1 MNCEKHPDR
10 ESTAN
15 CAVCG
20 KSICDDCLIE
30 IAGNSYCKDCVNELV
45 TESILKT
52 TVENKTTD
60 QETTEPEHITETV
73 EEEPT
78 LEKPTFRSASNV
90 SDILE
95 EEGIVEEETV
105 EPIVVEHTSDFGG
118 ISTGEYIEDTT
129 TVTEEPVQVA
139 NEPDE
144 DLEAKYEKYLEDLY
158 HDEPKNDTPEVTI
171 TGEYVE
177 ETPTEYQTPD
187 TSIGITGEYTY
198 PQEEE
203 EEDDIIIPAHA
214 QKKDEDEG
222 LSYEEIRAKILTEQD
237 ADNYIDDFEQQ
248 QREYENEIRSQYT
261 PQNNDFGDESLYYDD
276 IINQRE
282 IEVEEEPKNTGD
294 GFTKGEIALSIILI
308 ILIIIVMTY
317 VIYLFTLSN
326 DYPSYF
332 DAVRVLFTNPAQLF
346 ENIIH

>member
-10 ESTAN
+10 ESTEN
-15 CAVCG
+15 CAICG
-20 KSICDDCLIE
+20 KSICEECLIE

-45 TESILKT
+45 TESILKSN
-52 TVENKTTD
+52 VENKA
-60 QETTEPEHITETV
+60 QEEPEPV

-78 LEKPTFRSASNV
+78 LEKPKFRSASNV

-95 EEGIVEEETV
+95 EEGIVEEEPAV
-105 EPIVVEHTSDFGG
+105 EEPIAVEHTSDFGG
-118 ISTGEYIEDTT
+118 ISTGEYIEDN
-129 TVTEEPVQVA
+129 TVTEEPPQFVD
-139 NEPDE
+139 EPDE

-177 ETPTEYQTPD
+177 ETPTENQTPD
-187 TSIGITGEYTY
+187 TNIGITGEYSY
-198 PQEEE
+198 PQDEEEE

-214 QKKDEDEG
+214 QKKDDDAG

-237 ADNYIDDFEQQ
+237 ADSFTNDFEQQ
-248 QREYENEIRSQYT
+248 EKEYEREIRNQYT
-261 PQNNDFGDESLYYDD
+261 PQNNESGDESLYYAD
-276 IINQRE
+276 IINQRA
-282 IEVEEEPKNTGD
+282 IEPEKEEPKNNGD

-346 ENIIH
+346 ENILH